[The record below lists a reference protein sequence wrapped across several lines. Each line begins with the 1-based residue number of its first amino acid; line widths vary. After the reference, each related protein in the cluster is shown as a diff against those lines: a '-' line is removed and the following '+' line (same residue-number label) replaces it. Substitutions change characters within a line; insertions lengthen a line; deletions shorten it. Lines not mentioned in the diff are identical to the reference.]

1 MKVNIT
7 NNRTRYII
15 VIIAVV
21 SLAAIAAGVYL
32 ISPYLM
38 LNTINR
44 DFSEG
49 EYQHAVDRSVKLMQR
64 FPASKEARSAASQVM
79 QHIEY
84 GSSEVII
91 GNSFM
96 FRSGSVDG
104 AYTISSEDYPF
115 LFDLF
120 ERVAGKQ
127 RNPMWKWNVYEWM
140 GDTAMKVDDL
150 PRAESYYLK
159 AIAGFAGEQR
169 SFRISWLQ
177 LNLIE
182 IYAEIGNEAK
192 AREMAESLIDDPDT
206 QDMDRAAAL
215 SWLGVLQLESGERG
229 ASEISFTAAQEL
241 TRRALE
247 SIPQS
252 DDRKQAVT
260 DAAIQPAYMRAAWG
274 LNQLELL
281 DFSDSHPEETA
292 ALTVRI
298 EKLGEPLADVRFLL
312 RPAELMDSFST
323 NEFNNGM
330 YPTTVTDGSG
340 EAEFAPVMPGEYE
353 LVLMA
358 DADLLYDIGAVGIPE
373 SVELSEG
380 EQKVIEISL
389 REKVKILT
397 PAEPV
402 ELTYGNSLEMAWE
415 TYPGAV
421 DYGIEA
427 VYFTG
432 DEHKRFS
439 SSVGMELQRTE
450 NTSINWDTDD
460 SELTFRLGVYSPERV
475 YPVAVAGLFHP
486 DAYFSLAVTAYGD
499 NGLVLSDSDG
509 LIYDNSGIY
518 PLFHILEPE
527 DSRLVPEGD
536 RLLLQGEY
544 EEALESYR
552 SAAAEGDAAAAA
564 SAEALERALEFQ

>member
-1 MKVNIT
+1 MKKNFF
-7 NNRTRYII
+7 NNRKMSII
-15 VIIAVV
+15 IISAVV
-21 SLAAIAAGVYL
+21 FFAAIAAGVYL
-32 ISPYLM
+32 VSPSLM
-38 LNTINR
+38 LKTIGR
-44 DFSEG
+44 DFSAG

-79 QHIEY
+79 QHIDY

-96 FRSGSVDG
+96 FRSGAVDE
-104 AYTISSEDYPF
+104 AYTVSSEDFPF

-120 ERVAGKQ
+120 ERVARKQ

-150 PRAESYYLK
+150 TRAESYYLQ
-159 AIAGFAGEQR
+159 AIAGFAEEQS

-182 IYAEIGNEAK
+182 IYTENGNEAK

-215 SWLGVLQLESGERG
+215 SWLGVLQLDSGERG
-229 ASEISFTAAQEL
+229 AAEASFTAAQEL
-241 TRRALE
+241 TRQALA
-247 SIPQS
+247 SVPHT

-260 DAAIQPAYMRAAWG
+260 DAAIQPAYMRAVWG

-281 DFSDSHPEETA
+281 DFSDSHPDETA

-298 EKLGEPLADVRFLL
+298 EKLGEPLAGVRFLL
-312 RPAELMDSFST
+312 RPAELRDSFST
-323 NEFNNGM
+323 NEFTNGI

-340 EAEFAPVMPGEYE
+340 EAEFAPVIPGEYE

-358 DADLLYDIGAVGIPE
+358 DADLLYDIGAVGMPE

-380 EQKVIEISL
+380 EQKVIDISL

-397 PAEPV
+397 PAEPA
-402 ELTYGNSLEMAWE
+402 EIIYGDSLEMAWE
-415 TYPGAV
+415 AYPGAV

-439 SSVGMELQRTE
+439 SSVGMELQRTKSTE
-450 NTSINWDTDD
+450 INWDTDD
-460 SELTFRLGVYSPERV
+460 SDRTFRLGVYSPDRV

-486 DAYFSLAVTAYGD
+486 EAYFSLAVTAYGD

-527 DSRLVPEGD
+527 QSGLVSEGD
-536 RLLLQGEY
+536 RLLLQGNY

-552 SAAAEGDAAAAA
+552 SAAADGDTAAAA
-564 SAEALERALEFQ
+564 SAEALERALDFQ